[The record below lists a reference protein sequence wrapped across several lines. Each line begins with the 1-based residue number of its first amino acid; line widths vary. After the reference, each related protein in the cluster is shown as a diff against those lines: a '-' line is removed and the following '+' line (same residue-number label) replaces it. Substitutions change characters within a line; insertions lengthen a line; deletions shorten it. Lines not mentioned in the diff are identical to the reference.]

1 MLPKALAAK
10 NINLRGMMYH
20 GGIPRRAGY
29 FREETE
35 ELMDYLG
42 QAKARFDWDCEYLN
56 IGGGFLPARQG
67 VSPAPPNID
76 TCAKEI
82 ATTIAQKSCEHR
94 ISAPKLILEP
104 GRYCWES
111 AITWLTQVGT
121 IKEDRS
127 LAHKTWAYVDGIT
140 NDLRDP
146 FDPHGR
152 HHEVIIAN
160 DANRPVTEVVD
171 ICGGLCNADDVLA
184 AGRRSPKLRKRRFP
198 PFSKWV
204 PTRNPLPI
212 NTMSCQDR
220 PRSWSRTD
228 GLLSPADVKQC
239 RMS

>member
-1 MLPKALAAK
+1 M
-10 NINLRGMMYH
+10 
-20 GGIPRRAGY
+20 
-29 FREETE
+29 
-35 ELMDYLG
+35 
-42 QAKARFDWDCEYLN
+42 AR
-56 IGGGFLPARQG
+56 
-67 VSPAPPNID
+67 
-76 TCAKEI
+76 T
-82 ATTIAQKSCEHR
+82 
-94 ISAPKLILEP
+94 
-104 GRYCWES
+104 
-111 AITWLTQVGT
+111 
-121 IKEDRS
+121 
-127 LAHKTWAYVDGIT
+127 TWAYVDGGP

-184 AGRRSPKLRKRRFP
+184 AGRRSPKLRKGDLLAFLEIGAA
-198 PFSKWV
+198 
-204 PTRNPLPI
+204 RNPLPI